1 MKQIFN
7 DQPKFL
13 HRSHEEHQ
21 NSLLQ
26 QRQLKTADSQTTP
39 TTSRVNKKKFFNKP
53 AESNVLTALIDK
65 FMFYLKYERNVS
77 PKTIENYSLRLNRL
91 VEFLGDVEIQTI
103 NRMQILDYRMALN
116 TEGLGIKTIN
126 YHIVAIRAFLKF
138 LLKND
143 IDCISPDKL
152 ELAKTPPREVSFLD
166 EEEIAAILEAPKAE
180 NKNLEQQ
187 VRDLAILQFLYG
199 TGLRVSELVALQ
211 KKDIKLDSNQF
222 YVIGK
227 GSKMRAVFATKQA
240 RKALETY
247 LNQKT
252 EESPYLFTSL
262 SGNSLGNALSKNAVE
277 DIVKKYA
284 KKAGIQKKVSP
295 HTLRHSFAT
304 SLIKKGADI
313 RAVQTLLGHSS
324 ITTTQIYTH
333 IDDKHLKRVHDL
345 LEENE

>member
-1 MKQIFN
+1 MKQILN

-13 HRSHEEHQ
+13 HRSHETPQ
-21 NSLLQ
+21 PISSLDKEVTSETQ
-26 QRQLKTADSQTTP
+26 QGFSKH
-39 TTSRVNKKKFFNKP
+39 NKKIFFSKTK
-53 AESNVLTALIDK
+53 ESKVLSALIDK
-65 FMFYLKYERNVS
+65 FMFYLKYEKNVS
-77 PKTIENYSLRLNRL
+77 PKTIENYSLWLNRL

-103 NRMQILDYRMALN
+103 NRMQILEYRMALN

-166 EEEIAAILEAPKAE
+166 EEEIDAILKAPE
-180 NKNLEQQ
+180 GETKNSVQQ
-187 VRDLAILQFLYG
+187 ARDIAILQFLYG

-211 KKDIKLDSNQF
+211 KKDIKIDSNQF

-227 GSKMRAVFATKQA
+227 GSKMRAIFATKQA
-240 RKALETY
+240 RKALENY
-247 LNQKT
+247 LKQRN
-252 EESPYLFTSL
+252 EDSLYLFTSL

-277 DIVKKYA
+277 EIVKKYA
-284 KKAGIQKKVSP
+284 QRAGIKKRVTP

-304 SLIKKGADI
+304 SLIKK
-313 RAVQTLLGHSS
+313 
-324 ITTTQIYTH
+324 
-333 IDDKHLKRVHDL
+333 
-345 LEENE
+345 